1 MAANSSSVKTPFI
14 RPTID
19 ELGFDPAALR
29 AKYLDER
36 NKRLRTEGNAQYREV
51 TGDLQR
57 FTDDPY
63 IEAPIVREPIT
74 EEIDVA
80 IVGGG
85 FGGMLAA
92 VRLEQAGLGN
102 FRIFEKGGDFGG
114 TWYWNRYPGAQ
125 CDIESYIY
133 LPLLEETG
141 FIPKEK
147 YSYAPEI
154 FAHAQRIGTHFKLY
168 ERACFQT
175 QIKSATWDEAS
186 ARWQVKTDRGDHFK
200 ARFLVMCSGP
210 LNRPKLPGIPGI
222 ETFKG
227 HTFHTSRWDYDYTG
241 GNASGGLHKL
251 ADKRVGIIGTGA
263 TGIQCVPYVARDAGQ
278 LYVFQRT
285 PSAID
290 ERGNKPTDPA
300 WAASLTPG
308 WQAHR
313 NHNFAAILSAIPQEE
328 DLVADRWTDLFK
340 ALGELLNVPAD
351 AGMSPEDIAAM
362 AEIADFRKM
371 NNLRARVDQIV
382 SDPAAAAALKPWYKQ
397 WCKRPTFNDEF
408 LPAFNRP
415 NVTLVD
421 TLGQGVERVT
431 ETGVV
436 VNGVEY
442 PVDCLIFATGFEVG
456 TDYTRRAEFEVL
468 GRNGQSLSQY
478 WAKGMRTFHGF
489 LSHGFP
495 NCFHMGLTQT
505 GLAPNFTYMLNGQAT
520 HISYLVQE
528 TLTRK
533 LRAIEPSLQAE
544 ADWVAL
550 ISQQGFMSQYQTE
563 CTPGYYNG
571 EGKAGGGEG
580 FLEGQY
586 PEGPVQ
592 FYNLLAKWRDEGSL
606 EGLESLEGR

>member
-1 MAANSSSVKTPFI
+1 MAANPSSVKTPFM
-14 RPTID
+14 RPTVD

-63 IEAPIVREPIT
+63 IEAPIVREPVT

-222 ETFKG
+222 EKFKG

-308 WQAHR
+308 WQARR

-456 TDYTRRAEFEVL
+456 TDYTRRAEFEVI
-468 GRNGQSLSQY
+468 GRDGQSLSQY

-528 TLTRK
+528 TLTRN
-533 LRAIEPSLQAE
+533 LQTIEPSLQAE

-580 FLEGQY
+580 FLEGQF

-592 FYNLLAKWRDEGSL
+592 FYNLLANWRNEGSL
-606 EGLESLEGR
+606 EGLERR

>member
-1 MAANSSSVKTPFI
+1 MAANPSDIQPKFS
-14 RPTID
+14 RPTV
-19 ELGFDPAALR
+19 EQLGFDPAALR
-29 AKYLDER
+29 AKYLEER
-36 NKRLRTEGNAQYREV
+36 NKRLRKEGNAQYREV
-51 TGDLQR
+51 TGDLRR
-57 FTDDPY
+57 FVDDPY
-63 IEAPIVREPIT
+63 IEAPIVREPIA

-92 VRLEQAGLGN
+92 VRLEQAGFGN

-154 FAHAQRIGTHFKLY
+154 FAHAQRIGRQFKLY

-175 QIKSATWDEAS
+175 QIKSATWDEDS
-186 ARWQVKTDRGDHFK
+186 GRWQVLTDRGDHFK

-210 LNRPKLPGIPGI
+210 LSRPKLPGIPGI
-222 ETFKG
+222 ETFTG

-241 GNASGGLHKL
+241 GDSTGNLHKL

-263 TGIQCVPYVARDAGQ
+263 TGIQCVPYVARDAGH

-290 ERGNKPTDPA
+290 ERRNKPTDPA
-300 WAASLTPG
+300 WAASLQPG
-308 WQAHR
+308 WQHER
-313 NHNFAAILSAIPQEE
+313 NHNFAAILSGIPQEV

-340 ALGELLNVPAD
+340 ALGELLSTPAD
-351 AGMSPEDIAAM
+351 AGMSAEDFAVM

-371 NNLRARVDQIV
+371 NELRARVDSIIKD
-382 SDPAAAAALKPWYKQ
+382 SATADALKPWYKQ

-421 TLGQGVERVT
+421 TEGQGVERVT
-431 ETGVV
+431 PTGVV
-436 VNGVEY
+436 VKGVEY
-442 PVDCLIFATGFEVG
+442 PVDCLVFATGFEVG
-456 TDYTRRAEFEVL
+456 TSYTRRSEFEVVGRGGQTL
-468 GRNGQSLSQY
+468 GQY
-478 WAKGMRTFHGF
+478 WADGMRTYHGF

-505 GLAPNFTYMLNGQAT
+505 GLAPNLTYMLNGQAT
-520 HISYLVQE
+520 HISYIVKEVLS
-528 TLTRK
+528 RG
-533 LRAIEPSLQAE
+533 LRSVEPTPEAE
-544 ADWVAL
+544 AAWVATV
-550 ISQQGFMSQYQTE
+550 SQAGFMSNYQAE
-563 CTPGYYNG
+563 CTPGYYNA
-571 EGKAGGGEG
+571 EGQSGRGQG

-592 FYNLLAKWRDEGSL
+592 FYAMIENWRNEGEMKGLTLA
-606 EGLESLEGR
+606 

>member
-1 MAANSSSVKTPFI
+1 MAANPSSVKTPFV
-14 RPTID
+14 RPTVD

-63 IEAPIVREPIT
+63 IEAPIVREPVT

-222 ETFKG
+222 EKFKG

-308 WQAHR
+308 WQARR

-468 GRNGQSLSQY
+468 GRDGQSLSQY

-528 TLTRK
+528 TLTRN
-533 LRAIEPSLQAE
+533 LQTIEPSLQAE

-592 FYNLLAKWRDEGSL
+592 FYNLLANWRNEGSL
-606 EGLESLEGR
+606 EGLERR

>member
-1 MAANSSSVKTPFI
+1 MAANPSSVKTPFM
-14 RPTID
+14 RPTVD

-63 IEAPIVREPIT
+63 IEAPIVREPVT

-222 ETFKG
+222 EKFKG

-308 WQAHR
+308 WQARR

-456 TDYTRRAEFEVL
+456 TDYTRRAEFEVI
-468 GRNGQSLSQY
+468 GRDGQSLSQY

-528 TLTRK
+528 TLTRN
-533 LRAIEPSLQAE
+533 LQAIEPSLQAE

-580 FLEGQY
+580 FLEGQF

-592 FYNLLAKWRDEGSL
+592 FYNLLANWRNEGSL
-606 EGLESLEGR
+606 EGLERR

>member
-1 MAANSSSVKTPFI
+1 MAANPSSVKTPFM
-14 RPTID
+14 RPTVD

-63 IEAPIVREPIT
+63 IEAPIVREPVT

-92 VRLEQAGLGN
+92 VRLKQAGLGN

-222 ETFKG
+222 EKFKG

-308 WQAHR
+308 WQARR

-456 TDYTRRAEFEVL
+456 TDYTRRAEFEVI
-468 GRNGQSLSQY
+468 GRDGQSLSQY

-528 TLTRK
+528 TLTRN
-533 LRAIEPSLQAE
+533 LQAIEPSLQAE

-592 FYNLLAKWRDEGSL
+592 FYNLLANWRNEGSL
-606 EGLESLEGR
+606 EGLERR

>member
-1 MAANSSSVKTPFI
+1 MVANPSSVKTPFV
-14 RPTID
+14 RPTVD

-63 IEAPIVREPIT
+63 IEAPIVREPVT

-85 FGGMLAA
+85 FGGLLAA

-313 NHNFAAILSAIPQEE
+313 NHNFAAILSGVPQEE

-468 GRNGQSLSQY
+468 GRDGQSLSQY

-505 GLAPNFTYMLNGQAT
+505 GLAPNFTYMLNGQAS

-580 FLEGQY
+580 FLEGQF

-592 FYNLLAKWRDEGSL
+592 FYNLLANWRNEGSL
-606 EGLESLEGR
+606 EGLERR

>member
-1 MAANSSSVKTPFI
+1 MAANPSSVKTPFM
-14 RPTID
+14 RPTVD

-63 IEAPIVREPIT
+63 IEAPIVREPVT

-222 ETFKG
+222 EKFKG

-308 WQAHR
+308 WQARR

-468 GRNGQSLSQY
+468 GRDGQSLSQY

-528 TLTRK
+528 TLTRN
-533 LRAIEPSLQAE
+533 LQTIEPSLQAE

-592 FYNLLAKWRDEGSL
+592 FYNLLANWRNEGSL
-606 EGLESLEGR
+606 EGLERR

>member
-1 MAANSSSVKTPFI
+1 MAANPSDIQPKFS
-14 RPTID
+14 RPTV
-19 ELGFDPAALR
+19 EQLGFDPAALR
-29 AKYLDER
+29 AKYLEER
-36 NKRLRTEGNAQYREV
+36 NKRLRKEGNAQYREV
-51 TGDLQR
+51 TGDLRR
-57 FTDDPY
+57 FVDDPY
-63 IEAPIVREPIT
+63 IEAPIVREPIA

-80 IVGGG
+80 VVGGG

-92 VRLEQAGLGN
+92 VRLEQAGFGN

-154 FAHAQRIGTHFKLY
+154 FAHAQRIGRQFKLY

-175 QIKSATWDEAS
+175 QIKSATWDEDS
-186 ARWQVKTDRGDHFK
+186 GRWQVLTDRGDHFK

-210 LNRPKLPGIPGI
+210 LSRPKLPGIPGI

-241 GNASGGLHKL
+241 GDSTGNLHKL

-263 TGIQCVPYVARDAGQ
+263 TGIQCVPYVARDAGH

-290 ERGNKPTDPA
+290 ERRNKPTDPA
-300 WAASLTPG
+300 WVASLQPG
-308 WQAHR
+308 WQHER
-313 NHNFAAILSAIPQEE
+313 NHNFAAILSGIPQEV

-340 ALGELLNVPAD
+340 ALGELLSTPAD
-351 AGMSPEDIAAM
+351 AGMSAEDFAVM
-362 AEIADFRKM
+362 AEIADFQKM
-371 NNLRARVDQIV
+371 NELRARVETIIK
-382 SDPAAAAALKPWYKQ
+382 DPTTAEGLKPWYKQ

-421 TLGQGVERVT
+421 TEGQGVERVT
-431 ETGVV
+431 PTGVV
-436 VNGVEY
+436 VKGVEY
-442 PVDCLIFATGFEVG
+442 PVDCLVFATGFEVG
-456 TDYTRRAEFEVL
+456 TSYTRRSEFEVV
-468 GRNGQSLSQY
+468 GRGGQSLGQY
-478 WAKGMRTFHGF
+478 WANGMRTYHGF

-505 GLAPNFTYMLNGQAT
+505 GLAPNLTYMLNGQAT
-520 HISYLVQE
+520 HISYIVKEVLS
-528 TLTRK
+528 RG
-533 LRAIEPSLQAE
+533 LRSVEPTPEAE
-544 ADWVAL
+544 AAWVATV
-550 ISQQGFMSQYQTE
+550 SQAGFMSNYQAE
-563 CTPGYYNG
+563 CTPGYYNA
-571 EGKAGGGEG
+571 EGQSGRGQG

-592 FYNLLAKWRDEGSL
+592 FYAMIENWRNEGELKGLTLA
-606 EGLESLEGR
+606 

>member
-1 MAANSSSVKTPFI
+1 MAANPSSVKTPFV
-14 RPTID
+14 RPTVD

-63 IEAPIVREPIT
+63 IEAPIVREPVT

-85 FGGMLAA
+85 FGGLLAA

-313 NHNFAAILSAIPQEE
+313 NHNFAAILSGVPQEE

-468 GRNGQSLSQY
+468 GRDGQSLSQY

-505 GLAPNFTYMLNGQAT
+505 GLAPNFTYMLNGQAS

-580 FLEGQY
+580 FLEGQF

-592 FYNLLAKWRDEGSL
+592 FYNLLANWRNEGSL
-606 EGLESLEGR
+606 EGLERR

>member
-1 MAANSSSVKTPFI
+1 MAANPSSVKTPFV
-14 RPTID
+14 RPTVD

-63 IEAPIVREPIT
+63 IEAPIVREPVT

-85 FGGMLAA
+85 FGGLLAA

-222 ETFKG
+222 EKFKG

-241 GNASGGLHKL
+241 GNASGGLYKL

-308 WQAHR
+308 WQARR

-468 GRNGQSLSQY
+468 GRDGQSLSQY

-528 TLTRK
+528 TLTRN
-533 LRAIEPSLQAE
+533 LQTIEPSLQAE

-592 FYNLLAKWRDEGSL
+592 FYNLLANWRNEGSL
-606 EGLESLEGR
+606 EGLERR

>member
-1 MAANSSSVKTPFI
+1 MAANPSSVKTPFV
-14 RPTID
+14 RPTVD

-63 IEAPIVREPIT
+63 IEAPIVREPVT

-85 FGGMLAA
+85 FGGLLAA

-222 ETFKG
+222 EKFKG

-313 NHNFAAILSAIPQEE
+313 NHNFAAILSGVPQEE

-468 GRNGQSLSQY
+468 GRDGQSLSQY

-592 FYNLLAKWRDEGSL
+592 FYNLLANWRNEGSL
-606 EGLESLEGR
+606 EGLERR

>member
-1 MAANSSSVKTPFI
+1 MAANPSSVKTPFV
-14 RPTID
+14 RPTVD

-63 IEAPIVREPIT
+63 IEAPIVREPVT

-85 FGGMLAA
+85 FGGLLAA

-222 ETFKG
+222 EKFKG

-308 WQAHR
+308 WQARR

-468 GRNGQSLSQY
+468 GRDGQSLSQY

-528 TLTRK
+528 TLTRN
-533 LRAIEPSLQAE
+533 LQTIEPSLQAE

-592 FYNLLAKWRDEGSL
+592 FYNLLANWRNEGSL
-606 EGLESLEGR
+606 EGLERR

>member
-1 MAANSSSVKTPFI
+1 MAANPSDIQPKFS
-14 RPTID
+14 RPTV
-19 ELGFDPAALR
+19 EQLGFDPAALR
-29 AKYLDER
+29 AKYLEER
-36 NKRLRTEGNAQYREV
+36 NKRLRKEGNAQYREV
-51 TGDLQR
+51 TGDLRR
-57 FTDDPY
+57 FVDDPY
-63 IEAPIVREPIT
+63 IEAPIVREPIS

-92 VRLEQAGLGN
+92 VRLEQAGFGN

-154 FAHAQRIGTHFKLY
+154 FAHAQRIGRQFKLY

-186 ARWQVKTDRGDHFK
+186 GRWQVLTDRGDHFK

-210 LNRPKLPGIPGI
+210 LSRPKLPGIPGI

-241 GNASGGLHKL
+241 GDSTGNLHKL

-263 TGIQCVPYVARDAGQ
+263 TGIQCVPYVARDAGH

-290 ERGNKPTDPA
+290 ERRNKPTDPA
-300 WAASLTPG
+300 WVASLQPG
-308 WQAHR
+308 WQQER
-313 NHNFAAILSAIPQEE
+313 NHTFAAILSGIPQEV

-340 ALGELLNVPAD
+340 ALGELLSTPAD
-351 AGMSPEDIAAM
+351 AGMSAEDFAVM

-371 NNLRARVDQIV
+371 NELRARVESIIK
-382 SDPAAAAALKPWYKQ
+382 DPATAEALKPWYKQ

-421 TLGQGVERVT
+421 TEGQGVERVT
-431 ETGVV
+431 PTGVV
-436 VNGVEY
+436 VKGVEY
-442 PVDCLIFATGFEVG
+442 PVDCLVFATGFEVG
-456 TDYTRRAEFEVL
+456 TSYTRRSEFEVV
-468 GRNGQSLSQY
+468 GRGGQSLGQY
-478 WAKGMRTFHGF
+478 WANGMRTYHGF

-505 GLAPNFTYMLNGQAT
+505 GLAPNLTYMLNGQAT
-520 HISYLVQE
+520 HISYIVKEVLS
-528 TLTRK
+528 RG
-533 LRAIEPSLQAE
+533 LRSVEPTPEAE
-544 ADWVAL
+544 AAWVATV
-550 ISQQGFMSQYQTE
+550 SQAGFMSNYQAE
-563 CTPGYYNG
+563 CTPGYYNA
-571 EGKAGGGEG
+571 EGQSGRGQG

-592 FYNLLAKWRDEGSL
+592 FYAMIENWRNEGELKGLTLA
-606 EGLESLEGR
+606 

>member
-1 MAANSSSVKTPFI
+1 MAANPSSVKTPFV
-14 RPTID
+14 RPTVD

-63 IEAPIVREPIT
+63 IEAPIVREPVT

-222 ETFKG
+222 EKFKG

-241 GNASGGLHKL
+241 GNASGGLYKL

-308 WQAHR
+308 WQARR

-351 AGMSPEDIAAM
+351 AGMSPEDIGAM

-468 GRNGQSLSQY
+468 GRDGQSLSQY

-528 TLTRK
+528 TLTRN
-533 LRAIEPSLQAE
+533 LQTIEPSLQAE

-592 FYNLLAKWRDEGSL
+592 FYNLLANWRNEGSL
-606 EGLESLEGR
+606 EGLERR

>member
-1 MAANSSSVKTPFI
+1 MAANPSSVKTPFV
-14 RPTID
+14 RPTVD

-63 IEAPIVREPIT
+63 IEAPIVREPVT

-85 FGGMLAA
+85 FGGLLAA

-251 ADKRVGIIGTGA
+251 ANKRVGIIGTGA

-300 WAASLTPG
+300 WAASLTSG

-313 NHNFAAILSAIPQEE
+313 NHNFAAILSGVPQEE

-468 GRNGQSLSQY
+468 GRDGQSLSQY

-505 GLAPNFTYMLNGQAT
+505 GLAPNFTYMLNGQAS

-580 FLEGQY
+580 FLEGQF

-592 FYNLLAKWRDEGSL
+592 FYNLLANWRNEGSL
-606 EGLESLEGR
+606 EGLERR

>member
-1 MAANSSSVKTPFI
+1 MAANPSSVKTPFM
-14 RPTID
+14 RPTVD

-63 IEAPIVREPIT
+63 IEAPIVREPVT

-92 VRLEQAGLGN
+92 VRLKQAGLGN

-222 ETFKG
+222 EKFKG

-308 WQAHR
+308 WQARR

-456 TDYTRRAEFEVL
+456 TDYTRRAEFEVI
-468 GRNGQSLSQY
+468 GRDGQSLSQY

-528 TLTRK
+528 TLTRN
-533 LRAIEPSLQAE
+533 LQTIEPSLQAE

-592 FYNLLAKWRDEGSL
+592 FYNLLANWRNEGSL
-606 EGLESLEGR
+606 EGLERR

>member
-1 MAANSSSVKTPFI
+1 MAANPSSVKTPFV
-14 RPTID
+14 RPTVD

-63 IEAPIVREPIT
+63 IEAPIVREPVT

-222 ETFKG
+222 EKFKG

-308 WQAHR
+308 WQARR

-468 GRNGQSLSQY
+468 GRDGQSLSQY

-528 TLTRK
+528 TLTRN
-533 LRAIEPSLQAE
+533 LQTIEPSLQAE

-580 FLEGQY
+580 FLEGQF

-592 FYNLLAKWRDEGSL
+592 FYNLLANWRNEGSL
-606 EGLESLEGR
+606 EGLERR

>member
-1 MAANSSSVKTPFI
+1 MAANPSSVKTPFV
-14 RPTID
+14 RPTVD

-63 IEAPIVREPIT
+63 IEAPIVREPVT

-222 ETFKG
+222 EKFKG

-308 WQAHR
+308 WQARR

-468 GRNGQSLSQY
+468 GRDGQSLSQY

-592 FYNLLAKWRDEGSL
+592 FYNLLANWRNEGSL
-606 EGLESLEGR
+606 EGLERR

>member
-1 MAANSSSVKTPFI
+1 MAANPSSVKTPFM
-14 RPTID
+14 RPTVD

-63 IEAPIVREPIT
+63 IEAPIVREPVT

-222 ETFKG
+222 EKFKG

-308 WQAHR
+308 WQARR

-468 GRNGQSLSQY
+468 GRDGQSLSQY

-528 TLTRK
+528 TLTRN
-533 LRAIEPSLQAE
+533 LQTIEPSLQAE

-580 FLEGQY
+580 FLEGQF

-592 FYNLLAKWRDEGSL
+592 FYNLLANWRNEGSL
-606 EGLESLEGR
+606 EGLERR

>member
-1 MAANSSSVKTPFI
+1 MAANPSSVKTPFM
-14 RPTID
+14 RPTVD

-63 IEAPIVREPIT
+63 IEAPIVREPVT

-222 ETFKG
+222 EKFKG

-308 WQAHR
+308 WQARR

-468 GRNGQSLSQY
+468 GRDGQSLSQY

-592 FYNLLAKWRDEGSL
+592 FYNLLANWRNEGSL
-606 EGLESLEGR
+606 EGLERR

>member
-1 MAANSSSVKTPFI
+1 M
-14 RPTID
+14 RPTVD

-63 IEAPIVREPIT
+63 IEAPIVREPVT

-175 QIKSATWDEAS
+175 QIKSAIWDEAS

-222 ETFKG
+222 EKFKG

-263 TGIQCVPYVARDAGQ
+263 TATQCVPYVARDAGQ

-308 WQAHR
+308 WQARR

-371 NNLRARVDQIV
+371 NNLRARVDQSV

-468 GRNGQSLSQY
+468 GRDGQSLSQY

-580 FLEGQY
+580 FLEGQF

-592 FYNLLAKWRDEGSL
+592 FYNLLANWRNEGSL
-606 EGLESLEGR
+606 EGLERR

>member
-1 MAANSSSVKTPFI
+1 MAANPSSVKTPFV
-14 RPTID
+14 RPTVD

-63 IEAPIVREPIT
+63 IEAPIVREPVT

-85 FGGMLAA
+85 FGGLLAA

-290 ERGNKPTDPA
+290 ERGNMPTDPA

-313 NHNFAAILSAIPQEE
+313 NHNFAAILSGVPQEE

-468 GRNGQSLSQY
+468 GRDGQSLSQY

-505 GLAPNFTYMLNGQAT
+505 GLAPNFTYMLNGQAS

-580 FLEGQY
+580 FLEGQF

-592 FYNLLAKWRDEGSL
+592 FYNLLANWRNEGSL
-606 EGLESLEGR
+606 EGLERR

>member
-14 RPTID
+14 RPTVD

-92 VRLEQAGLGN
+92 VRLEQAGVGN

-382 SDPAAAAALKPWYKQ
+382 GDPAAAAALKPWYKQ

-456 TDYTRRAEFEVL
+456 TDYTRRAEFEVI
-468 GRNGQSLSQY
+468 GRDGQSLSQY

-520 HISYLVQE
+520 HISYLVEE

-580 FLEGQY
+580 FLEGQF

-592 FYNLLAKWRDEGSL
+592 FYNLLANWRSEGSL
-606 EGLESLEGR
+606 EGLERR

>member
-92 VRLEQAGLGN
+92 VRLEQAGVGN

-382 SDPAAAAALKPWYKQ
+382 GDPAAAAALKPWYKQ

-456 TDYTRRAEFEVL
+456 TDYTRRAEFEVI
-468 GRNGQSLSQY
+468 GRDGQSLSQY

-520 HISYLVQE
+520 HISYLVEE

-580 FLEGQY
+580 FLEGQF

-592 FYNLLAKWRDEGSL
+592 FYNLLANWRSEGSL
-606 EGLESLEGR
+606 EGLERR